1 MKNKHVI
8 RCRISEN
15 KFRAIPRLF
24 CLDSMLAKSLKSP
37 ASLDQQ
43 PADCILKSD
52 NASPGNASVCVH

>member
-24 CLDSMLAKSLKSP
+24 CLDIEACKVAQITGVSGP
-37 ASLDQQ
+37 ATSRLYTQIRQ
-43 PADCILKSD
+43 HIA
-52 NASPGNASVCVH
+52 GQ